1 MNAAPPPA
9 GRAAGETI
17 TAALKRLVEETEGE
31 ATTYRELLD
40 RLGSRGYG
48 FAMMLLAAPNLTP
61 GPSLPG
67 FSTIFGI
74 PMLALAIGMLVGI
87 PNPRLPRWLARRRVA
102 RDRLAR
108 FVGKMLPIAAK
119 ADKALFP
126 RWFTLVDMTRLN
138 GASLAL
144 LAVLLVLPFPFV
156 SLAAALA
163 ALLIAL
169 GLIADDGLAI
179 ALGQAMTV
187 VSVILYAVFGW
198 LALAALGWV

>member
-1 MNAAPPPA
+1 MNAAGTSG
-9 GRAAGETI
+9 GRAVGETI
-17 TAALKRLVEETEGE
+17 TSVLRRLVEETDTSE
-31 ATTYRELLD
+31 TTYRALLD
-40 RLGSRGYG
+40 RLGGRGYG

-74 PMLALAIGMLVGI
+74 PMLALAIGMLIGI
-87 PNPRLPRWLARRRVA
+87 PNPRLPRWLAA
-102 RDRLAR
+102 RKVTRERLAR
-108 FVGKMLPIAAK
+108 FVGKLLPIAAK
-119 ADKALFP
+119 ADRALQP

-138 GASLAL
+138 GAWFAI

-179 ALGQAMTV
+179 AFGQAMAV
-187 VSVILYAVFGW
+187 VSVVLYAIFGW